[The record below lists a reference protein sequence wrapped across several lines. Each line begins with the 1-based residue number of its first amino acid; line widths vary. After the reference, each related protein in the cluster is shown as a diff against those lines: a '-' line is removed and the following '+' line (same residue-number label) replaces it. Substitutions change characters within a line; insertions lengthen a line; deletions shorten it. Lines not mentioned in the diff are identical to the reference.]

1 MKTLLMLHGWG
12 FSSTVFAPLKN
23 SLQADFI
30 IEAPDRP
37 GYGDGNAAS
46 YADSPV
52 APLQSPSLVLGWSLG
67 GLAAMRL
74 ALQQPEL
81 VSGLV
86 LLAATPCFVNR
97 EDWKAG
103 MDENVFEAFHQQVM
117 DDQRSAMQQFV
128 RLNSGA
134 KIDRSSREVLAAH
147 AGDAGREALLAGM
160 EELADTDL
168 RREVK
173 NIKVPV
179 LLLHAADDRV
189 VPVKASHW
197 LEEVMPAARLVEFP
211 LGGHAFFLQ
220 QGREVATLIRSMS
233 WI

>member
-1 MKTLLMLHGWG
+1 MLHGWG
-12 FSSTVFAPLKN
+12 FSSTVFAPLKDR
-23 SLQADFI
+23 LQADFNVVT
-30 IEAPDRP
+30 PDRP
-37 GYGDGNAAS
+37 GYGDDNAVTD
-46 YADSPV
+46 ADSPV

-97 EDWKAG
+97 EDWQAG
-103 MDENVFEAFHQQVM
+103 MDATVFAAFHQQVIE
-117 DDQRSAMQQFV
+117 DERSAMQQFV

-134 KIDRSSREVLAAH
+134 KIDRSSRQVLTAH
-147 AGDAGREALLAGM
+147 AGNARRQALLDGM

-189 VPVKASHW
+189 VPAQASHW
-197 LEEVMPAARLVEFP
+197 MEEIMPTARLVEFP

-220 QGREVATLIRSMS
+220 KGREVAALIRSMS
-233 WI
+233 